1 MTELRLDI
9 QISHQGIHQKPGN
22 MTSSERRI
30 GSVSESGRDF
40 STLVEILFGLG
51 VVFLSTCMATL
62 VQIIGLEMQSEVY
75 SSNLIIIYL
84 MGVLVVSCY
93 SGRVGALTSAVTSV
107 AAFDFFFVDP
117 RFSLV
122 PRDKE
127 YVVVVVVMLAAALLV
142 NELAMRA
149 RTNARRAEDARI
161 EAESEKLKN
170 ILLRSVSH
178 DLKSP
183 LASIIGA
190 ASLLTGNEPDV
201 LSDDQKEE
209 LLASIA
215 SESSRLDRVV
225 TNILEITRLE
235 SGALILNKDWHLLEE
250 IVGSALSSMGARLSE
265 QDVVLELASDLP
277 LVYVDSMLLGQVLVN
292 LLDNCLKY
300 APESTYR
307 LQAWCEGDKVLLEV
321 RNDGEPIDR
330 DKEEL
335 VFEKFY
341 RKDGDTRGAGLGLA
355 ICRSILTLHEGSIW
369 VVPGVE
375 NGVAIRLVLPVTEQT
390 DLPVEAPDH
399 ESEAG
404 T

>member
-1 MTELRLDI
+1 
-9 QISHQGIHQKPGN
+9 
-22 MTSSERRI
+22 MTSSEKRI
-30 GSVSESGRDF
+30 GNKSESGRDF

-62 VQIIGLEMQSEVY
+62 VQNIGYEMQSEVY

-84 MGVLVVSCY
+84 MGVLLVSCY
-93 SGRVGALTSAVTSV
+93 SGRAGALTSAVTSV
-107 AAFDFFFVDP
+107 AAFDFFFIDP

-122 PRDKE
+122 PKDKE
-127 YVVVVVVMLAAALLV
+127 YVVVVVTMLAAALLV

-161 EAESEKLKN
+161 EAESERLKN

-190 ASLLTGNEPDV
+190 ASLLTEDEPGV
-201 LSDDQKEE
+201 LSEEQKEE

-215 SESSRLDRVV
+215 TESSRLDRVV

-235 SGALILNKDWHLLEE
+235 SGGLILNRDWHMLEE

-265 QDVVLELASDLP
+265 QGVVLDLASDLP

-292 LLDNCLKY
+292 LLDNCIKY
-300 APESTYR
+300 APDATYSLR
-307 LQAWCEGDKVLLEV
+307 VWREGDNVLLEV
-321 RNDGEPIDR
+321 HNDGEPIDK

-355 ICRSILTLHEGSIW
+355 ICRSILALHEGRIW
-369 VVPGVE
+369 VVPGIE
-375 NGVAIRLVLPVTEQT
+375 DGVTIRLALPVTEQT
-390 DLPVEAPDH
+390 DLPMEAPDD

-404 T
+404 I

>member
-1 MTELRLDI
+1 
-9 QISHQGIHQKPGN
+9 

-355 ICRSILTLHEGSIW
+355 ICRSILTLHEGRIW

>member
-1 MTELRLDI
+1 
-9 QISHQGIHQKPGN
+9 
-22 MTSSERRI
+22 MTSSARRI
-30 GSVSESGRDF
+30 GYESESGRDF

-51 VVFLSTCMATL
+51 VVFLSTCIATL

-93 SGRVGALTSAVTSV
+93 SGRAGALASAVTSV

-149 RTNARRAEDARI
+149 RANARKAEDARI

-170 ILLRSVSH
+170 ILLRSISH

-190 ASLLTGNEPDV
+190 ASLLTGDDPEV
-201 LSDDQKEE
+201 LSQEQREE

-235 SGALILNKDWHLLEE
+235 SGGLILNREWHMIEE
-250 IVGSALSSMGARLSE
+250 IVGSALAGMGARLSE
-265 QDVVLELASDLP
+265 QDVVLDLAPDLP

-292 LLDNCLKY
+292 ILDNCLKY
-300 APESTYR
+300 APDSIYR
-307 LQAWCEGDKVLLEV
+307 LQAWREGDRLLLEV
-321 RNDGEPIDR
+321 RNEGEPIDK

-335 VFEKFY
+335 VFQKFY

-355 ICRSILTLHEGSIW
+355 ICRSILTLHEGRIW
-369 VVPGVE
+369 VVPGIE
-375 NGVAIRLVLPVTEQT
+375 DGVTIRLALPVTEQT

-399 ESEAG
+399 EREAG
-404 T
+404 I